1 MDVIF
6 GRKNVVIE
14 CGKTKSGEWIC
25 KFQRTSET
33 PTPEMLKTG
42 DWKKLIDNSPCI
54 LKFETING
62 LNQVIISLKELKEMM
77 IEEFIKEN
85 DA

>member
-14 CGKTKSGEWIC
+14 CGKTKSGKWVC
-25 KFQRTSET
+25 KFQRISKEAAYDMLET
-33 PTPEMLKTG
+33 DE
-42 DWKKLIDNSPCI
+42 WKKYIDNSPCI
-54 LKFETING
+54 LTFETISS
-62 LNQVIISLKELKEMM
+62 LNTVIKALKDMKKLM
-77 IEEFIKEN
+77 IEDFIREN